1 MLRFKAFSG
10 SDVTAVESQI
20 NTWLHGANPD
30 IKLMDQSVA
39 TDGRL
44 LVGFIYEEGFMAA
57 EQRLAAEA
65 DAVVEHAL
73 KQGPLEPILE
83 PIQVD
88 QEQV

>member
-20 NTWLHGANPD
+20 NAWLHAANPD
-30 IKLMDQSVA
+30 VKLMDQSVA

-44 LVGFIYEEGFMAA
+44 LVGFLYEEGFMAA
-57 EQRLAAEA
+57 EQRLSQQA
-65 DAVVEHAL
+65 DAIVEHAL
-73 KQGPLEPILE
+73 KQGPLEPMK
-83 PIQVD
+83 VD